1 MATQLILIIG
11 AILLACGSAGL
22 LIVRLT
28 NPRLIGLDWLGG
40 SFAAGS
46 GGAMLLF
53 IQQRG
58 SLFLSALLADV
69 LILLSIVLLHV
80 AILELT
86 DKDSLFPTLGIVL
99 LSLQAAADFFVIW
112 LHGTNGVRT
121 CVIGL
126 LIAAQ
131 AGQTVVALLRAPR
144 HGIRAPIWFS
154 ATVLT
159 CFMIFN
165 FFRSLA
171 IAFGVLSDP
180 KLFYEVKIVTYVL
193 FLAVALGI
201 AFGFF
206 WMTATILTSNLEQI
220 ASTDPLTR
228 VYNRRVFLEWCEKE
242 MVRSQQTGNTFSILM
257 IDLDHFKEINDSLGH
272 RAGDEVLCAVVEK
285 VQDSVRGI
293 DVLGRWGGEE
303 FTVLLPH
310 SSSEAAMLVGQRV
323 RGNIE
328 QIALQEIGS
337 DNLQKEYGIKVTA
350 SVGVATFRGKE
361 DRVSEVLHRAD
372 MALYE
377 AKAAGRNRVLVT
389 S

>member
-1 MATQLILIIG
+1 MATQLVLIIG
-11 AILLACGSAGL
+11 AIILACGSAGL

-28 NPRLIGLDWLGG
+28 NPRLRGLDWLGG

-46 GGAMLLF
+46 AGATLLF
-53 IQQRG
+53 IHQRG
-58 SLFLSALLADV
+58 SLFLSVVLADV
-69 LILLSIVLLHV
+69 LILLSVVLLHV

-86 DKDSLFPTLGIVL
+86 NSESLFPTLGIVL
-99 LSLQAAADFFVIW
+99 LALQATADLCLI
-112 LHGTNGVRT
+112 LHQGTNGVRT
-121 CVIGL
+121 CVVGL

-131 AGQTVVALLRAPR
+131 AGQTVVVLLRAPR

-154 ATVLT
+154 ATVLM
-159 CFMIFN
+159 CFTIFN

-171 IAFGVLSDP
+171 IARGALNSP
-180 KLFYEVKIVTYVL
+180 TLFYEVKIVTYVL
-193 FLAVALGI
+193 FLAVALGM

-206 WMTATILTSNLEQI
+206 WMTATILTANLEQM

-228 VYNRRVFLEWCEKE
+228 VYNRRVFLDWCEKE
-242 MVRSQQTGNTFSILM
+242 MVRSQQTSIPFSILM
-257 IDLDHFKEINDSLGH
+257 IDLDHFKQINDSLGH

-285 VQDSVRGI
+285 MQDSVRGI

-323 RGNIE
+323 RRNIE
-328 QIALQEIGS
+328 QIVLQDIGLG
-337 DNLQKEYGIKVTA
+337 NGQRVQAIKVTA
-350 SVGVATFRGKE
+350 SVGVATFRGIK

-377 AKAAGRNRVLVT
+377 AKAAGRNRVLVK

>member
-11 AILLACGSAGL
+11 AILLACGSTGL

-28 NPRLIGLDWLGG
+28 NPRLKGLDWLGG

-46 GGAMLLF
+46 AGAILLF

-58 SLFLSALLADV
+58 SLFLSVLLADV

-99 LSLQAAADFFVIW
+99 LALQTAADFFVIW

-121 CVIGL
+121 SVIGL

-159 CFMIFN
+159 CFTIFN

-171 IAFGVLSDP
+171 IALGVLSDP

-206 WMTATILTSNLEQI
+206 WMTATILTSNLEQM

-257 IDLDHFKEINDSLGH
+257 IDLDHFKQINDSLGH

-328 QIALQEIGS
+328 QIALQEIGL
-337 DNLQKEYGIKVTA
+337 DNMQSGQAIKVTA
-350 SVGVATFRGKE
+350 SVGVATFRGNK